1 MNKSLI
7 GIAVALLVGVSAGL
21 AASGAFQDTLAVIK
35 SEIVPGSPAAENQTA
50 SLSGTI
56 TLEVGKLEAGKHYE
70 FDDVHGET
78 YLYTGSGGNF
88 TFSLIY
94 NESAFQ
100 YVKVKIEI
108 SGDHDDE
115 YYVDTEF
122 YLDTSTPV
130 YVFTL
135 PADVK
140 VEVEVELKEITVSP
154 NATLGPQ
161 EIYVQI
167 AGS

>member
-1 MNKSLI
+1 MNKTLI
-7 GIAVALLVGVSAGL
+7 GVAVALLVGAGLGL

-35 SEIVPGSPAAENQTA
+35 SEIVPSTTSVSNQTA

-56 TLEVGKLEAGKHYE
+56 TLNVGKLEAGKHYN
-70 FDDVHGET
+70 FDDVYGET

-88 TFSLIY
+88 TFSLTY

-100 YVKVKIEI
+100 YVKVEVEI
-108 SGDHDDE
+108 SGDHGD

-122 YLDTSTPV
+122 YLDTGTPV
-130 YVFTL
+130 FVITL
-135 PADVK
+135 PADIK
-140 VEVEVELKEITVSP
+140 VEIEVELKEITVSP

-167 AGS
+167 AGP